1 MISNA
6 RFDDLL
12 TDMTKI
18 YAHPDD
24 IVDDDALSHQQRV
37 KLLQHWE
44 FDLREDMVASEE
56 NMTSA
61 PSQQGASAELLRD
74 VRKALQAIGAVDSK
88 DQTTAPIKT
97 GGA

>member
-12 TDMTKI
+12 TDVTKI

-24 IVDDDALSHQQRV
+24 IVADNALSHAQRV
-37 KLLQHWE
+37 QLLQQWE
-44 FDLREDMVASEE
+44 LDLRENMVASEE

-61 PSQQGASAELLRD
+61 PSQQGVSAELLRD
-74 VRKALQAIGAVDSK
+74 VRKALQTIGAVDHK
-88 DQTTAPIKT
+88 NENTAPIKT